1 MNSKEEINRLVEEN
15 INLVHYYIK
24 KYFRV
29 FLLKYPYLKE
39 DLFQEGC
46 IGIFQAAKVYDS
58 KKGKFATIACKC
70 IHNSLHKFAS
80 RYVKKHYK
88 ENSVSLEQT
97 IYESSDNNDITLK
110 DNIAI
115 KDKNIGFDLNYYLK
129 KAETSNIKDLKFIIS
144 MYIAGYSQWEIG
156 DMLGISQTHVCR
168 RIQQYRNILTKEGVV
183 NGISKCGTSN

>member
-1 MNSKEEINRLVEEN
+1 MGFFKQ
-15 INLVHYYIK
+15 
-24 KYFRV
+24 
-29 FLLKYPYLKE
+29 LK
-39 DLFQEGC
+39 FMIQ
-46 IGIFQAAKVYDS
+46 

>member
-1 MNSKEEINRLVEEN
+1 MNSKVEINRLVEEN
-15 INLVHYYIK
+15 TNLVHYYIK

-46 IGIFQAAKVYDS
+46 IGIFQAAKIYDS
-58 KKGKFATIACKC
+58 GKGKFTTIACKC
-70 IHNSLHKFAS
+70 IHNSLHKFVS
-80 RYVKKHYK
+80 RYVKKHYR
-88 ENSVSLEQT
+88 ENLVSLEQT
-97 IYESSDNNDITLK
+97 IYENGDNKDITLK
-110 DNIAI
+110 DNIAV
-115 KDKNIGFDLNYYLK
+115 KDNNIGFDLNYYLK

-156 DMLGISQTHVCR
+156 SILGISQVQVSR

-183 NGISKCGTSN
+183 NGISKCGAGN